1 MILMDTSVW
10 IEYLRQNVDYFEDVQ
25 SMLARRMIVSVEPIF
40 AELTYGVKNRKDKQM
55 LNSYWQVLPRID
67 FGTDSMLEAAE
78 YANNNDFQQLGIGLM
93 DALIIQSTI
102 NGDHLLW
109 TLDQRINSNIDSK
122 HIYQIS

>member
-10 IEYLRQNVDYFEDVQ
+10 IEYLRQNVDYFQDVQ

-78 YANNNDFQQLGIGLM
+78 YANNNDFQQLGIGLI
-93 DALIIQSTI
+93 DALIIQAAI
-102 NGDHLLW
+102 QGDHLIW
-109 TLDQRINSNIDSK
+109 TLDKRINSNIDSK
-122 HIYQIS
+122 HIYK

>member
-1 MILMDTSVW
+1 MDTSVW
-10 IEYLRQNVDYFEDVQ
+10 IEYLRQNVDYFQDVQ

-78 YANNNDFQQLGIGLM
+78 YANNNDFQQLGIGLI
-93 DALIIQSTI
+93 DALIIQAAI
-102 NGDHLLW
+102 QGDHLIW
-109 TLDQRINSNIDSK
+109 TLDKRINSNIDSK
-122 HIYQIS
+122 HIYK

>member
-78 YANNNDFQQLGIGLM
+78 YANNNDFQQLGIGLI
-93 DALIIQSTI
+93 DALIIQAAI
-102 NGDHLLW
+102 QGDHLIW
-109 TLDQRINSNIDSK
+109 TLDKRINSNIDSK
-122 HIYQIS
+122 HIYK

>member
-1 MILMDTSVW
+1 MDTSVW

-78 YANNNDFQQLGIGLM
+78 YANNNDFQQLGIGLI
-93 DALIIQSTI
+93 DALIIQSAI
-102 NGDHLLW
+102 QGDHLIW
-109 TLDQRINSNIDSK
+109 TLDKRINSNIDSK
-122 HIYQIS
+122 HIYP

>member
-10 IEYLRQNVDYFEDVQ
+10 IEYLRQNVDYFQDVQ

-67 FGTDSMLEAAE
+67 FGSDSML
-78 YANNNDFQQLGIGLM
+78 
-93 DALIIQSTI
+93 
-102 NGDHLLW
+102 
-109 TLDQRINSNIDSK
+109 
-122 HIYQIS
+122 